1 MKVMLSTFTNV
12 CETIRNGLLIGEILW
27 HDKIYNNSRKHS
39 QYCNLNM
46 LF

>member
-27 HDKIYNNSRKHS
+27 HDKIYNNSRKTFS
-39 QYCNLNM
+39 VL
-46 LF
+46 